1 MFLHWNNIG
10 QEKLSP
16 NQGRV
21 SSNKKPVQI
30 DFAKRGALQGTA
42 GQK

>member
-1 MFLHWNNIG
+1 MLLHWNNFG
-10 QEKLSP
+10 QKKLSP

-30 DFAKRGALQGTA
+30 NFAKRGTFQGTA
-42 GQK
+42 GKK